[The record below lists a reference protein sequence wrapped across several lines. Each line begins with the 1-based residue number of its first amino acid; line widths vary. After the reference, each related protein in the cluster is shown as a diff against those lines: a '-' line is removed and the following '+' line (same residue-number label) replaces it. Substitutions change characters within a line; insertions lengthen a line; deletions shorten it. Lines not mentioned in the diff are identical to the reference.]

1 MKLNEDR
8 DSRMLVQFVRVG
20 FVGLMMVVMMLYVFS
35 ITQTAGDLEVGFAKR
50 PWVPVLVALVLSGV
64 FLAVDV
70 MMPRKKISMISG
82 VVFGLMAG
90 LMAAWVFSTIIDL
103 VVQSWD
109 FQGGTFVSVIK
120 VLLGVSLSF
129 LGITTVLQSQDDFRL
144 VIPYVEFAKQIRGP
158 RPLLLDT
165 SVLVDARIVD
175 IASTGLIQ
183 QAVVIPQFVLE
194 EMQTLADSRDRM
206 KRSKGRRGL
215 DMVSKLQRMGMV
227 DVVIDSTPVQ
237 KKAVDLALV
246 ELAEI
251 LKGMIVTLDTGLSRV
266 AMIQKIPV
274 LDLNDLSNALK
285 PTVIPGKLIR
295 VELIKPGEQLGQAV
309 GYLEDGTMVVAEDGH
324 GFIGEAKDLVIT
336 SSMQTAAGRLLFA
349 RVDMAE
355 PGYEGELPGDP
366 GYSHGHGHGHGHGHD
381 VHSGHGSAG
390 TSSEHR
396 NEDSVEAEPVSVQPS
411 RPSGIKGPTVVG
423 QPNAKGTARNP
434 RR

>member
-1 MKLNEDR
+1 MIFNEDR
-8 DSRMLVQFVRVG
+8 DSRMLVRFVRVG
-20 FVGLMMVVMMLYVFS
+20 FVGLMLVVMMLYVLS
-35 ITQTAGDLEVGFAKR
+35 INQTAGDLEVGFAKSW
-50 PWVPVLVALVLSGV
+50 WVPVLTALFLSGL
-64 FLAVDV
+64 FLAIDV

-109 FQGGTFVSVIK
+109 FEAGAFVSAVK

-158 RPLLLDT
+158 RPLLLD
-165 SVLVDARIVD
+165 SSALIDARIVD
-175 IASTGLIQ
+175 IAASGLIQ

-194 EMQTLADSRDRM
+194 ELQTMADSRDRM
-206 KRSKGRRGL
+206 KRNKGRRGL
-215 DMVSKLQRMGMV
+215 DMVSRLQRMGAV

-246 ELAEI
+246 ELAEM
-251 LKGMIVTLDTGLSRV
+251 LKGMIVTLDTGLVRIAS
-266 AMIQKIPV
+266 IQKIPV
-274 LDLNDLSNALK
+274 LEIHDLSNALK
-285 PTVIPGKLIR
+285 PTVIPGKMIR
-295 VELIKPGEQLGQAV
+295 VDLIKAGEQHGQAV
-309 GYLEDGTMVVAEDGH
+309 GYLDDGTMVVAEDGH
-324 GFIGEAKDLVIT
+324 DFIGEMKDLVIT

-349 RVDMAE
+349 RVDMAQ

-366 GYSHGHGHGHGHGHD
+366 EFGHGHGYRGQHPIGGHHHGGHD
-381 VHSGHGSAG
+381 DHDEESHHEVKP
-390 TSSEHR
+390 
-396 NEDSVEAEPVSVQPS
+396 AE
-411 RPSGIKGPTVVG
+411 IKGPRVVG
-423 QPNAKGTARNP
+423 EPFAKGTPRNP

>member
-1 MKLNEDR
+1 MKFTEDR
-8 DSRMLVQFVRVG
+8 DSKMLVRFVRVG

-64 FLAVDV
+64 FLAVDLL
-70 MMPRKKISMISG
+70 MPRKKISMISG

-109 FQGGTFVSVIK
+109 FEGGAFVSAIK

-165 SVLVDARIVD
+165 SVLIDARIID

-183 QAVVIPQFVLE
+183 QAIVIPQFVLE
-194 EMQTLADSRDRM
+194 ELQVLADSRDRM
-206 KRSKGRRGL
+206 KRNKGRRGL
-215 DMVSKLQRMGMV
+215 DMVTKLQRMGTV
-227 DVVIDSTPVQ
+227 DVVIDTTPVQ

-246 ELAEI
+246 ELSEI
-251 LKGMIVTLDTGLSRV
+251 LKAMLVTLDTGLSRI
-266 AMIQKIPV
+266 ASIQKIPV

-295 VELIKPGEQLGQAV
+295 VDLIKPGEQHGQAV
-309 GYLEDGTMVVAEDGH
+309 GYLDDGTMVVAEDGA
-324 GFIGEAKDLVIT
+324 GCIGETRDLVIT

-349 RVDMAE
+349 RVDMAD
-355 PGYEGELPGDP
+355 PSYEGELPGDP
-366 GYSHGHGHGHGHGHD
+366 GYGHGHHGDGSSEGRHGSDDHGSD
-381 VHSGHGSAG
+381 DHGSANDG
-390 TSSEHR
+390 EVTGGDEIAH
-396 NEDSVEAEPVSVQPS
+396 DVSPAA
-411 RPSGIKGPTVVG
+411 IKGPTVVG
-423 QPNAKGTARNP
+423 RPNAKGTPRNP